1 MSKRAKISLS
11 GTGPALTD
19 ENGRYAFRNGKH
31 SLLFTADDH
40 SYFITADGG
49 AVCVKKRGNLEYT
62 MTFDKNRPTDIDI
75 ITEYG
80 TLSDITLTTDE
91 LNIDLSDNTLEISAR
106 YTLSSDSAPKSFR
119 VICAILE

>member
-11 GTGPALTD
+11 GTGSVITD
-19 ENGRYAFRNGKH
+19 ENGKYTFRNGKH
-31 SLLFTADDH
+31 SLLFADDDH
-40 SYFITADGG
+40 SYFITADSG

-80 TLSDITLTTDE
+80 TLSDITLTTDA
-91 LNIDLSDNTLEISAR
+91 LNINLSDSTLEISVR
-106 YTLSSDSAPKSFR
+106 YTLSSDFSPKSIR
-119 VICAILE
+119 VICTILD